1 MNVAEIKM
9 LTAFGISKIG
19 DEAEYMLVN
28 LDIEKVIKE
37 KLSKMILKVIPKK
50 ILKKKSSK

>member
-1 MNVAEIKM
+1 MANELK
-9 LTAFGISKIG
+9 TALNNYKKNM

-37 KLSKMILKVIPKK
+37 KLSGEYY
-50 ILKKKSSK
+50 